1 MEKMMLLKNVLVFV
15 HNVVYE
21 WGRLWYLKCSRKW
34 KWCRRKLN

>member
-21 WGRLWYLKCSRKW
+21 WGRL
-34 KWCRRKLN
+34 